1 MALTLKRK
9 IFLGL
14 IAIFI
19 LLNFFVWKEVFALN
33 GPHYLKV
40 DVLDIGQGDS
50 IFIETPNMRRILIDG
65 GPDSA
70 VLGKLSKR
78 LPFWNKSLDVVILTH
93 PDQDHLMGLLSVL
106 KKYKIDYILWTGIV
120 RDGGNYQ
127 KWLELLAKK
136 QKQGSKIIIAD
147 VNTKIISG
155 NVFVDTFNPVENL
168 EGRYFG
174 KISNDTGIV
183 SRLLYGKNSFLFTA
197 DVSSK
202 VEEGIVR
209 DNINLA
215 SDVLKVPHHGSKY
228 SSSEQFLQA
237 VNPKIAVISAGKDN
251 TYGHPTQDVLQK
263 LQKFG
268 INIFRT
274 DRDGDVEI
282 ISDGENIKI
291 HPIK

>member
-291 HPIK
+291 K

>member
-228 SSSEQFLQA
+228 SSSEVFLQA
-237 VNPKIAVISAGKDN
+237 VKPKFAIISVGKDN

>member
-228 SSSEQFLQA
+228 SSSEVFLQA
-237 VNPKIAVISAGKDN
+237 VKPKFAIISVGKDN
-251 TYGHPTQDVLQK
+251 TYGHPTQEVLQK

-291 HPIK
+291 K

>member
-1 MALTLKRK
+1 
-9 IFLGL
+9 
-14 IAIFI
+14 
-19 LLNFFVWKEVFALN
+19 
-33 GPHYLKV
+33 
-40 DVLDIGQGDS
+40 
-50 IFIETPNMRRILIDG
+50 
-65 GPDSA
+65 
-70 VLGKLSKR
+70 
-78 LPFWNKSLDVVILTH
+78 
-93 PDQDHLMGLLSVL
+93 MGLLSVL

-291 HPIK
+291 K